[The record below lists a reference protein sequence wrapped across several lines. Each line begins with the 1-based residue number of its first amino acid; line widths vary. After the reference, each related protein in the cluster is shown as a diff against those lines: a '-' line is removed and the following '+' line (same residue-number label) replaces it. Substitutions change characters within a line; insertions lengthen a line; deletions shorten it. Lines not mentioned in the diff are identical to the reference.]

1 MHIPLKYLKMAGPNG
16 TRYKICLVSDFFY
29 PNMGGVESHL
39 YQVAQCLLER
49 GHDVVIVTHAYGG
62 RCGIRYMANFLKVY
76 YLPIVPFY
84 NKSILPTISKLFL
97 TGINRIDKMRIKIKI
112 TPPPNWPGPTT
123 VFLFNSW
130 VIADA
135 ASHFQEGTN
144 SNCSW
149 ACGVFCPSA

>member
-1 MHIPLKYLKMAGPNG
+1 MQLPLKNLKMADPNG
-16 TRYKICLVSDFFY
+16 TKYKICLVSDFFY

-97 TGINRIDKMRIKIKI
+97 TGINRIDYKMKI
-112 TPPPNWPGPTT
+112 TPSPKISFDLQKYFFQQLGHCRCCVTFSRRNELKLFMGMRR
-123 VFLFNSW
+123 FL
-130 VIADA
+130 
-135 ASHFQEGTN
+135 
-144 SNCSW
+144 
-149 ACGVFCPSA
+149 P

>member
-1 MHIPLKYLKMAGPNG
+1 MHIQLKYLKMADPNG

-84 NKSILPTISKLFL
+84 NKSILPTIIGSLPMLRHIFKKDELKLFM
-97 TGINRIDKMRIKIKI
+97 GMRR
-112 TPPPNWPGPTT
+112 
-123 VFLFNSW
+123 FL
-130 VIADA
+130 
-135 ASHFQEGTN
+135 
-144 SNCSW
+144 
-149 ACGVFCPSA
+149 

>member
-97 TGINRIDKMRIKIKI
+97 TGINRIDKMRIKMKL
-112 TPPPNWPGPTT
+112 TPPPKLAWTYNSIFIQQLGHCRCCVTFSRRNELKLFMGMRR
-123 VFLFNSW
+123 FL
-130 VIADA
+130 
-135 ASHFQEGTN
+135 
-144 SNCSW
+144 
-149 ACGVFCPSA
+149 P